1 MRAPVIHFPARVIIV
16 VVIISAFVSF
26 SGRPAA
32 AALKHGD
39 VNNDGKINVHDVVLV
54 MRHILGFE
62 SLSFVNAQLADVNGD
77 GAVNVQDTVLLMQK
91 SLGLIDAF
99 PVVDDGIDLV
109 KEFIVE
115 DEGLL
120 PGKSMVIVILAV
132 DNPGDYTVIIGSTIL
147 DYRDS
152 VGGFRGEVYKDEA
165 KRENIVVE
173 KID

>member
-1 MRAPVIHFPARVIIV
+1 MRSRVIHYLAGVLIVAVILSAPVLFSSR
-16 VVIISAFVSF
+16 SA
-26 SGRPAA
+26 G
-32 AALKHGD
+32 ALKYGD

-54 MRHILGFE
+54 MRHILGFD
-62 SLSFVNAQLADVNGD
+62 SLGFINAQLADVNGD

-91 SLGLIDAF
+91 SLGLIDTF
-99 PVVDDGIDLV
+99 PVMDVEIDLV

-132 DNPGDYTVIIGSTIL
+132 ENPGDYTVKIGAAL
-147 DYRDS
+147 LEYRDS

-173 KID
+173 RID